1 MKIARIITV
10 LLLGTASGLSL
21 PLTTTTLSSSL
32 NPSTYGE
39 TVTFKAVVTPVP
51 PNGETVTFKQG
62 NTVLGT
68 GTLSSG
74 SATFAISTLT
84 TGGTDNIKAFYSGD
98 SNFAGSTSSV
108 VAQVVDPA
116 PTTTTLTSS
125 LNPANVGQSV
135 TFMASVTPAF
145 GGTVTGNVT
154 FYNGSA
160 RLGGE
165 SLSGGV
171 ASYTTANLPA
181 GTDSITAVYKGDSSF
196 ATSTSNAVSQVAGSG
211 TFIDSSI
218 TWDGV
223 TRYYEVYVPTVLPAN
238 PPLLL
243 MLHGTQSTASTGSD
257 PTPVI
262 TLNWGWQNLAELKGF
277 ILVKPCL
284 LYTSRCV

>member
-145 GGTVTGNVT
+145 GGTVTGT
-154 FYNGSA
+154 
-160 RLGGE
+160 
-165 SLSGGV
+165 
-171 ASYTTANLPA
+171 
-181 GTDSITAVYKGDSSF
+181 
-196 ATSTSNAVSQVAGSG
+196 
-211 TFIDSSI
+211 
-218 TWDGV
+218 
-223 TRYYEVYVPTVLPAN
+223 
-238 PPLLL
+238 
-243 MLHGTQSTASTGSD
+243 
-257 PTPVI
+257 
-262 TLNWGWQNLAELKGF
+262 
-277 ILVKPCL
+277 
-284 LYTSRCV
+284 